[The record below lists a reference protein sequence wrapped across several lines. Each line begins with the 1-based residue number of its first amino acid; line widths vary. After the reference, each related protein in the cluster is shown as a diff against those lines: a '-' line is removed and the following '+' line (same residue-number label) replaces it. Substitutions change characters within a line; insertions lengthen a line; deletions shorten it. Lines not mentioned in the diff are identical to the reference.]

1 MKLAASADDIL
12 IIFES
17 YPSPNQPHIGLRWC
31 NVLINMA
38 IPQNDTYPDVF
49 AIPYCILVYS
59 YYIYII
65 FFIYISIIL
74 TVIKSRGI
82 EVIVISD

>member
-1 MKLAASADDIL
+1 M
-12 IIFES
+12 
-17 YPSPNQPHIGLRWC
+17 
-31 NVLINMA
+31 LINIV
-38 IPQNDTYPDVF
+38 IPQIYVHPDNF

-65 FFIYISIIL
+65 SFIYISIIL
-74 TVIKSRGI
+74 IVLESGGI